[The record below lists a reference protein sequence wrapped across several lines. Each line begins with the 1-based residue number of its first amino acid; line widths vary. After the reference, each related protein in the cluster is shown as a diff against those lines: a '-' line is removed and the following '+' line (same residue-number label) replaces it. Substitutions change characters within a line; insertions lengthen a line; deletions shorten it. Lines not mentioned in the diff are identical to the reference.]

1 MKRPI
6 LKRLTRHVSLVA
18 SVLMFLSAFDAQGQQ
33 STTRQQSSSQS
44 SSQQSDANQKSSKQT
59 AQGGFSFG
67 AAGGSAT
74 AGGGASA
81 SAGGLGFSTQ
91 NGTTFFFGTTQ
102 TQNGSTQSNPNASPN
117 DPQAAGGNSSSS
129 IRQSMSIV
137 NDGRGSQW
145 VRSTQ
150 AEEDGQRVL
159 IEESNGRIKV
169 IVEEIE
175 SGKKKTTVAKSAA
188 ALKKRNADAHDLYT
202 RYIAEPFDGKTP
214 PMNVQAQDEAAKQ
227 NLIKQFREMRARP
240 DVRGTPMEAML
251 QQMEQQVLGQQ
262 PAK

>member
-6 LKRLTRHVSLVA
+6 LKRLTRHASFAANALLVLTA
-18 SVLMFLSAFDAQGQQ
+18 LDAHGQQ
-33 STTRQQSSSQS
+33 SSSSQS
-44 SSQQSDANQKSSKQT
+44 SSQQSDIKQNSSTQT
-59 AQGGFSFG
+59 TQGSFSFG
-67 AAGGSAT
+67 A

-81 SAGGLGFSTQ
+81 SAGGFGSTTQ

-102 TQNGSTQSNPNASPN
+102 TQNGSTPNNPNVSPN

-129 IRQSMSIV
+129 VRQSMSIV

-145 VRSTQ
+145 VRHTQ
-150 AEEDGQRVL
+150 AEEEGRRVL

-175 SGKKKTTVAKSAA
+175 SGKKKTTVAKNAA

-202 RYIAEPFDGKTP
+202 RYIAQPFDGKTP
-214 PMNVQAQDEAAKQ
+214 PMNVQAQDDAAKQ

-251 QQMEQQVLGQQ
+251 EQMERQVLAQQ

>member
-1 MKRPI
+1 
-6 LKRLTRHVSLVA
+6 
-18 SVLMFLSAFDAQGQQ
+18 MFLSAFDAQGQQ

-44 SSQQSDANQKSSKQT
+44 SSQQSDTNQKSSTQT

-67 AAGGSAT
+67 AAGGGASAGGSAA

-81 SAGGLGFSTQ
+81 SAGGFGLSTQ
-91 NGTTFFFGTTQ
+91 NGTTFFFGSTQ

-150 AEEDGQRVL
+150 AEEEGQRVL

-175 SGKKKTTVAKSAA
+175 SGKKKTTVAKNAA
-188 ALKKRNADAHDLYT
+188 GLKKRNAEAHELYT

-214 PMNVQAQDEAAKQ
+214 PMNVQAQDDTAKQ